1 MNPADIACR
10 GLSPKEL
17 PTCVLWW
24 EGPQWLSCEMDSWP
38 KQPKR
43 NDQTSSVSKER
54 KRTAFSFPVAV
65 NCDFID
71 YLFLKFSSF
80 TKIIDIFA
88 FCFRYITNCKARVGK
103 MKNLDSKGY
112 RATTSKQLMGDLPTH
127 RVTPSRPFSVCGV
140 DYAGPIN
147 ILRYRGRG
155 ARTTKGYI
163 ALFVCFVTKALH
175 LELVSDLTSE
185 AFIASLKRFCAR
197 RGAPKH
203 IYCDNGTTFVGAR
216 RKLLEIFK
224 FVSKL
229 NENEQFCYFLS
240 QVNIEWHFS
249 PPVSP
254 HFGGL
259 WEAGVKSIKYHLKR
273 VIGNINLTFEEFST
287 LLTQVEAI
295 LNSRP
300 LVSLDC
306 DNDPDSL
313 NILTPSHF
321 LIGEV
326 ITSSPE
332 HTNDDK
338 LSLRSRWD
346 IVQKMKLG
354 FWRKWKMD
362 YLSNLQNRTKWKSPN
377 HNIKVGEIVIIKED
391 NIPPATWPLGKV
403 IETHP
408 GRIYSPVDRTECPT
422 NERWDYC
429 SAHCQKNCSQFN
441 DDIPCTGKCTSG
453 CVCKDGYVRGPEGK
467 CILPYECKNK
477 SESNQELIS
486 VTIDCNDKAYYDL
499 CPTTCPRN
507 CDNFRT
513 TKKKCFPFICLP
525 ACVCKDEYVRGPNGK
540 CIKSH
545 DCPKENGEEYSP
557 SESHC
562 EGNCFNKGND
572 IKCISNSFTWVSGCK
587 CKKGLVRGPD
597 GNCIY
602 TNECPSHPKPENPGA
617 GVTMQLFRSSGQSD
631 AKTPVLS
638 SQASLVLIYRPT
650 EEMKDCVYLVQLG
663 V

>member
-1 MNPADIACR
+1 M
-10 GLSPKEL
+10 K
-17 PTCVLWW
+17 
-24 EGPQWLSCEMDSWP
+24 
-38 KQPKR
+38 
-43 NDQTSSVSKER
+43 
-54 KRTAFSFPVAV
+54 
-65 NCDFID
+65 
-71 YLFLKFSSF
+71 
-80 TKIIDIFA
+80 DIFIFNLKVNFPDNITKRSFLSQSA
-88 FCFRYITNCKARVGK
+88 RLFDPLGFLTPCTVSMKIFYQQLWLLKLDWDSPLPEALATKRKTFQKEFEQVCSIHIPRWIHTASQQITLHGFCGASELAYASVIYAVQPQADGNTKVTLLVAKSRVAPLK
-103 MKNLDSKGY
+103 Y

-155 ARTTKGYI
+155 AKTTKGYI

-216 RKLLEIFK
+216 RKLQEIFK
-224 FVSKL
+224 FASKL
-229 NENEQFCYFLS
+229 NENEHFCYFLS

-273 VIGNINLTFEEFST
+273 VIGNTNLTFEEFST

-300 LVSLDC
+300 LVSLEC

-354 FWRKWKMD
+354 FWRKWKID
-362 YLSNLQNRTKWKSPN
+362 YLSNLQTRTKWKCPN
-377 HNIKVGEIVIIKED
+377 NNFKVGEIVIIKED

-408 GRIYSPVDRTECPT
+408 G
-422 NERWDYC
+422 
-429 SAHCQKNCSQFN
+429 
-441 DDIPCTGKCTSG
+441 
-453 CVCKDGYVRGPEGK
+453 KDGVSFDDVTVLFGEIVEFSELCARLTAMEAVTCINDVFSLFDKVTDSYNVFKVETVGQVYMLVSGAPERRPDHAQNVARAALDMCAQVSKMTTSDGEKVLVRIGMHSGPVAAGVVGLKMPRYCLFGDTVNTAARMQSHGEPGK
-467 CILPYECKNK
+467 IHI
-477 SESNQELIS
+477 SESSQKHLLKDDFITE
-486 VTIDCNDKAYYDL
+486 
-499 CPTTCPRN
+499 PRGSMKIKGKGQMN
-507 CDNFRT
+507 T
-513 TKKKCFPFICLP
+513 YWLLGLKKED
-525 ACVCKDEYVRGPNGK
+525 VVE
-540 CIKSH
+540 
-545 DCPKENGEEYSP
+545 
-557 SESHC
+557 
-562 EGNCFNKGND
+562 
-572 IKCISNSFTWVSGCK
+572 
-587 CKKGLVRGPD
+587 
-597 GNCIY
+597 
-602 TNECPSHPKPENPGA
+602 
-617 GVTMQLFRSSGQSD
+617 
-631 AKTPVLS
+631 
-638 SQASLVLIYRPT
+638 
-650 EEMKDCVYLVQLG
+650 
-663 V
+663 

>member
-1 MNPADIACR
+1 
-10 GLSPKEL
+10 
-17 PTCVLWW
+17 
-24 EGPQWLSCEMDSWP
+24 
-38 KQPKR
+38 
-43 NDQTSSVSKER
+43 
-54 KRTAFSFPVAV
+54 
-65 NCDFID
+65 
-71 YLFLKFSSF
+71 
-80 TKIIDIFA
+80 
-88 FCFRYITNCKARVGK
+88 
-103 MKNLDSKGY
+103 
-112 RATTSKQLMGDLPTH
+112 MGDLPTH

-155 ARTTKGYI
+155 AKTTKRYI

-175 LELVSDLTSE
+175 FRT
-185 AFIASLKRFCAR
+185 K

-273 VIGNINLTFEEFST
+273 VIGNTNLTFEEFGT

-346 IVQKMKLG
+346 IVQKNEVRFLE
-354 FWRKWKMD
+354 
-362 YLSNLQNRTKWKSPN
+362 
-377 HNIKVGEIVIIKED
+377 KV
-391 NIPPATWPLGKV
+391 
-403 IETHP
+403 
-408 GRIYSPVDRTECPT
+408 
-422 NERWDYC
+422 
-429 SAHCQKNCSQFN
+429 
-441 DDIPCTGKCTSG
+441 
-453 CVCKDGYVRGPEGK
+453 
-467 CILPYECKNK
+467 
-477 SESNQELIS
+477 
-486 VTIDCNDKAYYDL
+486 
-499 CPTTCPRN
+499 
-507 CDNFRT
+507 
-513 TKKKCFPFICLP
+513 
-525 ACVCKDEYVRGPNGK
+525 
-540 CIKSH
+540 
-545 DCPKENGEEYSP
+545 ENGL
-557 SESHC
+557 SE
-562 EGNCFNKGND
+562 
-572 IKCISNSFTWVSGCK
+572 
-587 CKKGLVRGPD
+587 
-597 GNCIY
+597 
-602 TNECPSHPKPENPGA
+602 
-617 GVTMQLFRSSGQSD
+617 
-631 AKTPVLS
+631 
-638 SQASLVLIYRPT
+638 
-650 EEMKDCVYLVQLG
+650 
-663 V
+663 